1 MITLNAISTTLEKD
15 KEQKKKKQ
23 TSKVLEGSSLLIFV
37 KNLTKE
43 LLVFGRDL
51 LETSETMLV
60 FLLTFKP
67 DTNCLIGCKLDSSTR
82 AADTEFQNCP
92 EFSKP

>member
-1 MITLNAISTTLEKD
+1 MIGMITLNAISTTLEKD

-60 FLLTFKP
+60 FA
-67 DTNCLIGCKLDSSTR
+67 G
-82 AADTEFQNCP
+82 
-92 EFSKP
+92 

>member
-1 MITLNAISTTLEKD
+1 MITLNAIFTLEKD
-15 KEQKKKKQ
+15 KEQKKTEK

-60 FLLTFKP
+60 LA
-67 DTNCLIGCKLDSSTR
+67 G
-82 AADTEFQNCP
+82 
-92 EFSKP
+92 

>member
-1 MITLNAISTTLEKD
+1 MITLNAISALEED
-15 KEQKKKKQ
+15 KEQKKTEN

-43 LLVFGRDL
+43 LLAFGQDP

-60 FLLTFKP
+60 LA
-67 DTNCLIGCKLDSSTR
+67 G
-82 AADTEFQNCP
+82 
-92 EFSKP
+92 

>member
-1 MITLNAISTTLEKD
+1 MITLNAIFTLEKD
-15 KEQKKKKQ
+15 KEQKKTEN

-60 FLLTFKP
+60 FLFTFKP

>member
-1 MITLNAISTTLEKD
+1 MITLNAISTTLEED
-15 KEQKKKKQ
+15 KERKKKEK

-43 LLVFGRDL
+43 ILAFGQDL

-60 FLLTFKP
+60 LA
-67 DTNCLIGCKLDSSTR
+67 G
-82 AADTEFQNCP
+82 
-92 EFSKP
+92 